1 MASDKLW
8 GPWMTGRGSMLG
20 VTGGWNRSREERR
33 EMNLFGHL
41 LFFKAAAPCMLME
54 ALRQSQWPTY
64 HVISPSPK
72 EQ

>member
-1 MASDKLW
+1 
-8 GPWMTGRGSMLG
+8 
-20 VTGGWNRSREERR
+20 
-33 EMNLFGHL
+33 MNLFGHL